1 MRISDWSSDVFS
13 SDLSPRR
20 RRLRADLLVAEAF
33 LDQAVVGE
41 DVERGLEGRPRDL
54 HMRSPAAEPLVGGD
68 AAGKHLFVDS
78 GKEGLLG
85 ARDLGGQLGRASS
98 RARVCPYVYISV
110 VAVSLKKK

>member
-68 AAGKHLFVDS
+68 AVGKHLFVDS
-78 GKEGLLG
+78 GRSDERSVGKEGESQC
-85 ARDLGGQLGRASS
+85 RS
-98 RARVCPYVYISV
+98 RVLTFL
-110 VAVSLKKK
+110 LKKKKMY